1 MGMIELVSCD
11 QTPPSHLVR
20 NLSPVKKIGS
30 FVKAWKSACKDA
42 GCPGKLFHDFRRTAV
57 RNLVRA
63 GVSEHTAMQI
73 TGHMTRSIFDRYDI
87 VNEDDLRAGL
97 GRLAEAEASNDD
109 GKGTEEGQSG
119 RVAQYSSP

>member
-1 MGMIELVSCD
+1 MSVTRCFDPLTVLRW
-11 QTPPSHLVR
+11 PSRGVPLGERRDGV
-20 NLSPVKKIGS
+20 PDKI
-30 FVKAWKSACKDA
+30 
-42 GCPGKLFHDFRRTAV
+42 
-57 RNLVRA
+57 
-63 GVSEHTAMQI
+63 AMDI
-73 TGHMTRSIFDRYDI
+73 SGHKTQSVFDTYDI